1 MSSAP
6 ELDVDGPAA
15 PPRDNGELAFT
26 APWQPRTFG
35 VTMTL
40 VDTGALSWG
49 QFRACLVAEIAAHEQ
64 TDGFDYWTCWSRAL
78 EAVLVDQDL
87 LAPTAVTD
95 RAAALA
101 ARPAGHDHGPGA
113 GHGH

>member
-1 MSSAP
+1 MSQAP
-6 ELDVDGPAA
+6 DLDVDGPAA

-35 VTMTL
+35 MTMTL
-40 VDTGALSWG
+40 VETGALDWE
-49 QFRACLVAEIAAHEQ
+49 QFRSRLVAEIAVREQ
-64 TDGFDYWTCWSRAL
+64 TDGFDYWACWCHAL
-78 EAVLVDQDL
+78 EAALVGQDL

-95 RAAALA
+95 RVAALA
-101 ARPAGHDHGPGA
+101 VRPAGHDHGPGA